1 MPVLAK
7 ADTDTEAVIR
17 NDVDDDAPMAVTV
30 PTVEKL
36 VRHARA
42 EDRDA
47 VAIIVRRQCMVILV
61 ERIVLRLL
69 RVPRSAAIFILLGSF
84 MFMDHRR
91 RRAAAATKRHIPM
104 ACRRTDE
111 WKKFVCLSSFVHRC
125 RELTTERQIEYLT
138 HKQLFA
144 VRAPPM
150 PMVPKAPTD
159 RRMDYIRLRRNNV
172 ICPNSLILM
181 LIMSLSNIVPNI
193 VSIIEESRFHF
204 AFDERH
210 FRHLVLKTTTWWYV
224 LREKVVCCVCSAL

>member
-7 ADTDTEAVIR
+7 ADTEAVIR

-84 MFMDHRR
+84 MDHRR
-91 RRAAAATKRHIPM
+91 RRAAAAKRHIPM

-125 RELTTERQIEYLT
+125 RALTTERQIEY
-138 HKQLFA
+138 
-144 VRAPPM
+144 
-150 PMVPKAPTD
+150 
-159 RRMDYIRLRRNNV
+159 
-172 ICPNSLILM
+172 S
-181 LIMSLSNIVPNI
+181 
-193 VSIIEESRFHF
+193 
-204 AFDERH
+204 
-210 FRHLVLKTTTWWYV
+210 
-224 LREKVVCCVCSAL
+224 

>member
-61 ERIVLRLL
+61 ERILLRL
-69 RVPRSAAIFILLGSF
+69 RVPQSAAIFILLGSF
-84 MFMDHRR
+84 MDHRR
-91 RRAAAATKRHIPM
+91 RRAAAAKRHIPM

-181 LIMSLSNIVPNI
+181 LIMSLSNTVPNI
-193 VSIIEESRFHF
+193 VAIIEESRFHF

-210 FRHLVLKTTTWWYV
+210 FRHLVLKTTWWY
-224 LREKVVCCVCSAL
+224 LCIEREGCVFCV

>member
-17 NDVDDDAPMAVTV
+17 NDVDDDVPMAVTV

-69 RVPRSAAIFILLGSF
+69 RVPQSAAIFILLGSF
-84 MFMDHRR
+84 MFMGHRR
-91 RRAAAATKRHIPM
+91 RRAAAAKRHMPM

-111 WKKFVCLSSFVHRC
+111 WKKFVCLSSFGHRC
-125 RELTTERQIEYLT
+125 RALTTERQIEYLT

-181 LIMSLSNIVPNI
+181 LIMSLSNTVPTI
-193 VSIIEESRFHF
+193 VSIIEVRRFHI
-204 AFDERH
+204 AFDSRH
-210 FRHLVLKTTTWWYV
+210 CRHRVLKTW
-224 LREKVVCCVCSAL
+224 

>member
-69 RVPRSAAIFILLGSF
+69 RVPRSAAIFILLWIDGLVHLMSLVLGSSSS
-84 MFMDHRR
+84 
-91 RRAAAATKRHIPM
+91 AGGEE
-104 ACRRTDE
+104 TDSYRWPADGQTNGIHTFYE
-111 WKKFVCLSSFVHRC
+111 ICLSVCL
-125 RELTTERQIEYLT
+125 
-138 HKQLFA
+138 
-144 VRAPPM
+144 P
-150 PMVPKAPTD
+150 
-159 RRMDYIRLRRNNV
+159 
-172 ICPNSLILM
+172 
-181 LIMSLSNIVPNI
+181 
-193 VSIIEESRFHF
+193 
-204 AFDERH
+204 
-210 FRHLVLKTTTWWYV
+210 
-224 LREKVVCCVCSAL
+224 

>member
-1 MPVLAK
+1 MMPVLAK

-17 NDVDDDAPMAVTV
+17 NDVDDDVPMAVTV

-91 RRAAAATKRHIPM
+91 RRAAGGGGEETH
-104 ACRRTDE
+104 TDG
-111 WKKFVCLSSFVHRC
+111 L
-125 RELTTERQIEYLT
+125 
-138 HKQLFA
+138 
-144 VRAPPM
+144 
-150 PMVPKAPTD
+150 PTD
-159 RRMDYIRLRRNNV
+159 RRMEEIRLPVFLRPLPSAN
-172 ICPNSLILM
+172 
-181 LIMSLSNIVPNI
+181 
-193 VSIIEESRFHF
+193 
-204 AFDERH
+204 DG
-210 FRHLVLKTTTWWYV
+210 KTN
-224 LREKVVCCVCSAL
+224 

>member
-69 RVPRSAAIFILLGSF
+69 RVPRSAAIFILLWIVHGSSS
-84 MFMDHRR
+84 
-91 RRAAAATKRHIPM
+91 AAGGGGEETH
-104 ACRRTDE
+104 TDG
-111 WKKFVCLSSFVHRC
+111 L
-125 RELTTERQIEYLT
+125 
-138 HKQLFA
+138 
-144 VRAPPM
+144 
-150 PMVPKAPTD
+150 PTD
-159 RRMDYIRLRRNNV
+159 RRMEEICLPVFLRPPMPRAN
-172 ICPNSLILM
+172 
-181 LIMSLSNIVPNI
+181 
-193 VSIIEESRFHF
+193 
-204 AFDERH
+204 DG
-210 FRHLVLKTTTWWYV
+210 KTN
-224 LREKVVCCVCSAL
+224 